1 MRKFKVTTNEET
13 SSNVT
18 EQKDIP
24 EGSTAKE
31 SFNISRQKQPAIKRE
46 ADTALDKSIEGA
58 QKRQCATSP
67 NSGEMMEAEQDPKD
81 QENPEESKPSI
92 IIKIDLRKLHNKRG
106 TPSPISPTRASSSP
120 QLSQSRESEDSYRQI
135 PLRLQ
140 QF

>member
-31 SFNISRQKQPAIKRE
+31 SFNISRQKQPAMKRE

-120 QLSQSRESEDSYRQI
+120 HQTS
-135 PLRLQ
+135 PH
-140 QF
+140 